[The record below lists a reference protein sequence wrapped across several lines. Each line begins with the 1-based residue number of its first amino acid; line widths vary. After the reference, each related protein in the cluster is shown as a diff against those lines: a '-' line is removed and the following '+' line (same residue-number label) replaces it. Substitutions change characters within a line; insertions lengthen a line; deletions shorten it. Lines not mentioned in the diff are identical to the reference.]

1 MDSLN
6 RRSFLKLVATALGAG
21 MLSPTPGSSK
31 TTDPISLDEM
41 IGQMVI
47 GGFRGFTITPDTPIG
62 QDIQKRHLGG
72 VVLYDYDV
80 PTHTPRRN
88 IQSPS
93 QVKTLGIQLQKIS
106 PTPLTI
112 AIDEEGGKITRLK
125 QRYGFP
131 PTVSAQA
138 LGKKNDI
145 TYTYQRALG
154 IAQTLKS
161 VGITLNFAPVVDLN
175 INPDNPVIGK
185 LERSF
190 SADPQVV
197 TRMALAFIR
206 AHHTEGIR
214 CTLKHF
220 PGHGSSSTDS
230 HLGFVDVT
238 KTWSPVELEPYKNII
253 GAGMADAI
261 MTAHV
266 FNANLDDKYPA
277 TLSKRVITGLLR
289 EKLGYDGVIIS
300 DDMQMG
306 AIRKYY
312 GFEQAIRLAI
322 DAGVDILIVA
332 NNTIFDKT
340 AIPRAISIIRTLVKQ
355 GKISV
360 PRIEA
365 SYRRIRTFKQPIS

>member
-1 MDSLN
+1 
-6 RRSFLKLVATALGAG
+6 
-21 MLSPTPGSSK
+21 
-31 TTDPISLDEM
+31 
-41 IGQMVI
+41 
-47 GGFRGFTITPDTPIG
+47 
-62 QDIQKRHLGG
+62 
-72 VVLYDYDV
+72 
-80 PTHTPRRN
+80 
-88 IQSPS
+88 
-93 QVKTLGIQLQKIS
+93 
-106 PTPLTI
+106 
-112 AIDEEGGKITRLK
+112 
-125 QRYGFP
+125 
-131 PTVSAQA
+131 
-138 LGKKNDI
+138 
-145 TYTYQRALG
+145 
-154 IAQTLKS
+154 
-161 VGITLNFAPVVDLN
+161 GITLNFAPVVDLN
-175 INPDNPVIGK
+175 INPNNPVIGK

-206 AHHTEGIR
+206 AHHVLGIR

-266 FNANLDDKYPA
+266 FNAKLDEDYPA

-289 EKLGYDGVIIS
+289 EKLGYGGVIIS

-365 SYRRIRTFKQPIS
+365 SYRRIHALKQPIS